1 MQFRQAYAVVHI
13 LYQQDAS
20 GYTQSSFLSLSVIT
34 YVIGLAQFFW
44 QNTRKE
50 MDLCYIPADGNTWK
64 TGLIAYRLPEL
75 P

>member
-1 MQFRQAYAVVHI
+1 M
-13 LYQQDAS
+13 
-20 GYTQSSFLSLSVIT
+20 IT
-34 YVIGLAQFFW
+34 YVTGLAQFFW

-64 TGLIAYRLPEL
+64 TRLTAYRLLEL